1 MIHSGR
7 IHRTDGVHEEGK
19 EALHCGDAA
28 GGVGE
33 STRAFDHWV
42 VSTIVD
48 GDTAVYGGAGAKL
61 AADVPFI
68 RRSDLPSSENG
79 VQRTRCQFIFT

>member
-1 MIHSGR
+1 M
-7 IHRTDGVHEEGK
+7 HEEGK
-19 EALHCGDAA
+19 EAVQSGDAA

-33 STRAFDHWV
+33 STRAFDHRV

-48 GDTAVYGGAGAKL
+48 GDIVYGGAGAKL

-68 RRSDLPSSENG
+68 RRSDLPSRENG
-79 VQRTRCQFIFT
+79 VQRTRCQFIFTLLNIH